1 MEMRIPLLTWLDLGV
16 GIGVADNL
24 PSDASGGFTYA
35 GFLATDLRLS
45 VQAHGTLGKVKSIG
59 ELCAGGGIGA
69 AAALAGYEY
78 TTLYFFY
85 PAVTAE
91 AFLDY
96 IPSFLP
102 SIAFRLSLPFT
113 ALFRRDM
120 EYSLQAGIGLEA
132 SCRFGSGA

>member
-1 MEMRIPLLTWLDLGV
+1 MEIIVPLLSWLDLGL
-16 GIGVADNL
+16 GIVVSDSL

-35 GFLATDLRLS
+35 GFLGADMRLS
-45 VQAHGTLGKVKSIG
+45 VQAHGTLGKWERIG
-59 ELCAGGGIGA
+59 ELRAGGGIGA

-102 SIAFRLSLPFT
+102 SIAIRVSLPFT

-120 EYSLQAGIGLEA
+120 DYSLQAGIGLGA
-132 SCRFGSGA
+132 SYRFGGGA